1 MRRTSSSICPFSSS
15 FHVLLRPVAVFIAA
29 VCAVVLLSSADVE
42 AFVRRPD
49 NGIMKL
55 CPPGGQ
61 SFAAAWEITCGM
73 RRRKR
78 DASATERGANA
89 NDGEQQQMNEG
100 NHEGGRGPNDAAESA
115 DNRPGER
122 RTNGT
127 TTKSATVTPPMP
139 HKSWWKSFGEVFF
152 GLPSQIGRADE
163 ENAMASAADGI
174 DDKQLYRAPSMTEMM
189 RFCCRFGCSLRDL
202 LPYCDPFGEWDS

>member
-1 MRRTSSSICPFSSS
+1 MRRTNSSICPFSSS
-15 FHVLLRPVAVFIAA
+15 FHVLLRPVVVAA

-78 DASATERGANA
+78 DASATERGTNNA
-89 NDGEQQQMNEG
+89 ND
-100 NHEGGRGPNDAAESA
+100 DESA
-115 DNRPGER
+115 DNRTGER
-122 RTNGT
+122 RANGT

-152 GLPSQIGRADE
+152 GRPSQIGLAGE
-163 ENAMASAADGI
+163 ENAMASASDGI